1 MYNTIEQKLSAI
13 KAINEQKDKLDNIL
27 QRISLNP
34 DKAIQITVDGQVIS
48 DLFPVMMV
56 HIQPGIIL
64 LLESKREDLISQATE
79 LMK

>member
-34 DKAIQITVDGQVIS
+34 DKAIQITVDGQVIN

-56 HIQPGIIL
+56 NIQPGIIL
-64 LLESKREDLISQATE
+64 LLESKREELISQATE